1 MGLTRL
7 SRSDRALRTARWLAL
22 LVPLGLLAGAYV
34 SEYGFGLFPCEMCW
48 WQRYAHFAA
57 LAFALAAWLVP
68 APRVLLWLAALAIAV
83 SAAIGLF
90 HAGVEYGWWQGLTA
104 CTTTALSGDPLDA
117 ILNTPVVR
125 CDVAQWSLMGISLAG
140 WNFLFSGA
148 GALAGA
154 MFLRQSGKRGL
165 GR

>member
-1 MGLTRL
+1 MGLITL
-7 SRSDRALRTARWLAL
+7 SPADRALRAARWSAP
-22 LVPLGLLAGAYV
+22 LVPLGLLAGGYV

-48 WQRYAHFAA
+48 WQRYAHFAGLA
-57 LAFALAAWLVP
+57 LAIAAWLRP
-68 APRVLLWLAALAIAV
+68 AARGLLWLAALAIAI

-90 HAGVEYGWWQGLTA
+90 HAGVEYGWWEGLTA

-148 GALAGA
+148 GALAVA
-154 MFLRQSGKRGL
+154 ILLRQANKKGL
-165 GR
+165 SR